1 MSYASTAVEKSNRV
15 MDKCND
21 IVGRSHGAAK
31 NTVHDRM
38 PIMGEIR
45 LIGGALV
52 FLLLIVFVLTEI
64 YEAVDI
70 AEGPFSEVGDDLENI
85 GAVALSLLVLAL
97 LVVAA
102 AAIMRFF
109 GRSGFG
115 GRG

>member
-1 MSYASTAVEKSNRV
+1 MKGLFQKADDITESAHSDAKAMAPGLQEKL
-15 MDKCND
+15 
-21 IVGRSHGAAK
+21 G
-31 NTVHDRM
+31 DRM

-52 FLLLIVFVLTEI
+52 FLLLITFVLTEI
-64 YEAVDI
+64 YEAVEI
-70 AEGPFSEVGDDLENI
+70 EEGPFSEVADDLENI
-85 GAVALSLLVLAL
+85 GAVAMSLLVLAL

-115 GRG
+115 GGR